1 MFCLYEE
8 SQVFMKDLRNQFL
21 LSKDVTHLN
30 HGAFGA
36 CPKPIFEDYQN
47 WQLELEKN
55 TFNFFVKQGPVL
67 LEKSREALGSFIGC
81 DKDDVVFT
89 MNPSYALNIVIK
101 DFGLKEGD
109 EILATDLEYGAMD
122 QTWNYYCK
130 KMGAKYVR
138 QKITLPVTSSE
149 QIIDELFEGL
159 TPNTKAVFIS
169 HITSTTALRLPVEEI
184 CKRAKEKGL
193 ITIVDGAHVPGHIP
207 LDLSK
212 LEADV
217 YTGACHKWL
226 LTPKGCSFLY
236 VNNAFQPFDP
246 LVISWGFESETP
258 SHSKFID
265 HHQLQGTR
273 DFSAFLTIPAAL
285 IFRSDFNWNEVAADC
300 RALAHRNYQRFAE
313 VTGGTVLC
321 PISDEFLG
329 QMCSLAIDCPD
340 PVALQDLIYEKYQ
353 IEIPVMPHNEMVFIR
368 YSING
373 YHTQDDLDKLFEAL
387 REVKKTTNLLG

>member
-1 MFCLYEE
+1 M
-8 SQVFMKDLRNQFL
+8 SNIRDQFL
-21 LSKDVTHLN
+21 LNPRVTHLN

-36 CPKPIFEDYQN
+36 CPKPIFEDYQK

-55 TFNFFVKQGPVL
+55 TFNFFVKQGPIL
-67 LEKSREALGSFIGC
+67 LEKSRKALGDFIGC

-101 DFGLKEGD
+101 DFGLKAGD

-122 QTWNYYCK
+122 RTWNYYCK
-130 KMGAKYVR
+130 QVRAKYVR
-138 QKITLPVTSSE
+138 QHISLPIVSKA
-149 QIIDELFEGL
+149 QLVDEFFNGL

-184 CKRAKEKGL
+184 CKRAKAEGL
-193 ITIVDGAHVPGHIP
+193 ITIVDGAHVPGHI
-207 LDLSK
+207 DLNLNE
-212 LEADV
+212 LEADI

-236 VNNAFQPFDP
+236 VNKELQPFDP
-246 LVISWGFESETP
+246 LLISWGFESDTP
-258 SHSKFID
+258 SDSQFID

-285 IFRSDFNWNEVAADC
+285 KFRKDNNWDQISKSC
-300 RALAHRNYQRFAE
+300 RELAHSNYTRFAE
-313 VTGGTVLC
+313 VAGGTILC
-321 PISDEFLG
+321 PISDDFLG
-329 QMCSLAIDCPD
+329 QMCSLSINCPD
-340 PVALQDLIYEKYQ
+340 PVALQDLLYKDYK
-353 IEIPVMPHNEMVFIR
+353 IEIPVMPHDNKVFIR

-373 YHTQDDLDKLFEAL
+373 YHTQKDLDVLFSAL
-387 REVKKTTNLLG
+387 AEIRQNTNLIS

>member
-1 MFCLYEE
+1 MN
-8 SQVFMKDLRNQFL
+8 DLRSQFL
-21 LSKDVTHLN
+21 LSDEVTHLN
-30 HGAFGA
+30 HGSFGA
-36 CPKPIFEDYQN
+36 CPKPIFEDYQK

-67 LEKSREALGSFIGC
+67 LEKSREALGNFIGC
-81 DKDDVVFT
+81 HKDDVVFT

-101 DFGLKEGD
+101 DFGLKEED
-109 EILATDLEYGAMD
+109 EILTTDLEYGAMD
-122 QTWNYYCK
+122 RTWNYYCDK
-130 KMGAKYVR
+130 VGAKYVR

-149 QIIDELFEGL
+149 QIVDELFAGL
-159 TPNTKAVFIS
+159 TSKTKAVFIS

-184 CKRAKEKGL
+184 CKRAKAEGL
-193 ITIVDGAHVPGHIP
+193 ITVVDGAHVPGHI
-207 LDLSK
+207 DLNLED
-212 LEADV
+212 LEADI

-236 VNNAFQPFDP
+236 VNKEFQPFDP

-285 IFRSDFNWNEVAADC
+285 KFRDDNDWINVAADC
-300 RALAHRNYQRFAE
+300 RQLAHSNYNRFAE
-313 VTGGTVLC
+313 VTSGTILS

-329 QMCSLAIDCPD
+329 QMCSLSIDCPD
-340 PVALQDLIYEKYQ
+340 PVALQDLLYEQYK

-368 YSING
+368 YSMNG
-373 YHTQDDLDKLFEAL
+373 YHTQADLDKLFEAL
-387 REVKKTTNLLG
+387 GEVKNTTNLLG